1 MDYKSREV
9 EIHHISQSQL
19 TEILD
24 YETLTLIRKSK
35 IESRKLF
42 AYNLEFFMI
51 LSFITLTILI
61 ISSNIGGQKKCYH
74 NYSLNSMI
82 NKK

>member
-1 MDYKSREV
+1 MFYKSKEL
-9 EIHHISQSQL
+9 EIHHLSPSQL

-24 YETLTLIRKSK
+24 FETLTLVRKSK
-35 IESRKLF
+35 VESKKLF

-61 ISSNIGGQKKCYH
+61 ISSNIGEKKCYH
-74 NYSLNSMI
+74 NYSPSLTTNR
-82 NKK
+82 N